1 MKRKKIK
8 MLDLFSS
15 KCAHL
20 HGDVGLGAGQK
31 KEYLKMKEKKKR
43 INTKSPVLVSVLSNI

>member
-1 MKRKKIK
+1 

-20 HGDVGLGAGQK
+20 LIQHGDVGLGAGQK
-31 KEYLKMKEKKKR
+31 KEYLKMKEKKR
-43 INTKSPVLVSVLSNI
+43 E